1 MIQDWIKMNKLVIPT
16 ILAFSVLIAGAF
28 AFVPVDKATTVDEEI
43 IAALNGT
50 IVNSEDAI
58 LLALEDKIKLSSN
71 STGPTNPAPS
81 DNARVDVTIRALD
94 DGQTTTFNLK
104 ECYLR
109 GDPGGFNK
117 DVKVIEIF
125 IDGIELYQAANRAFT
140 PFGPIVD
147 ITNFFTLNQVELLS
161 GLGFHTGLGADDT
174 IILRIGLDDQDSV
187 DEIKCIAFVQNSA
200 DLDVTIDLNP
210 TLPP

>member
-1 MIQDWIKMNKLVIPT
+1 MNKLVIPT
-16 ILAFSVLIAGAF
+16 ILAFSVLIAGIF
-28 AFVPVDKATTVDEEI
+28 AFMPVDKATTVDEEI

-50 IVNSEDAI
+50 IVNSQDAI

-71 STGPTNPAPS
+71 SAGPTNPSPADTS
-81 DNARVDVTIRALD
+81 FVDVTIRALD
-94 DGQTTTFNLK
+94 EGQPTTFNLK

-117 DVKVIEIF
+117 DVKVIAIF
-125 IDGIELYQAANRAFT
+125 IDGVQLYQGADKEFT

-147 ITNFFTLNQVELLS
+147 TTNFFNIKQVELLS

-174 IILRIGLDDQDSV
+174 IIMTIQLDDADLV
-187 DEIKCIAFVQNSA
+187 DEIKCIAFVQQSA
-200 DLDVTIDLNP
+200 DLEVTINDSGLED
-210 TLPP
+210 